1 MSIKYKVSLSNKES
15 VYVDEEGY
23 VKLLENISSNFVI
36 LNGEVVNPSFIVSIT
51 KEMVFDDKPS
61 FYAPK
66 PNMRLK
72 GHIDEESR
80 TYVIDGEEEIK

>member
-1 MSIKYKVSLSNKES
+1 MSIRYKVSLNNKVN
-15 VYVDEEGY
+15 VYIDEEGY
-23 VKLLENISSNFVI
+23 TKLLENISSNFVI
-36 LNGEVVNPSFIVSIT
+36 LNGEVVNPSYIVSIT
-51 KEMVFDDKPS
+51 KDMFWDDAPS

-72 GHIDEESR
+72 GHIDDKTR